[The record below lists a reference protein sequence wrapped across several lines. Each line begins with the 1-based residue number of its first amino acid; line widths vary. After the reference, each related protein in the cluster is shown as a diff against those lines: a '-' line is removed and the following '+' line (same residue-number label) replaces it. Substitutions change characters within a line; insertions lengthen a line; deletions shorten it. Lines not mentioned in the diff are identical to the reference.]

1 MHKKTLCLLMGALFL
16 SSASHAS
23 EVDWTPF
30 FKSWEDGCRQSED
43 FRAFIRGMARSE
55 GDSDFFTLGEVVL
68 PEGYAE
74 AVGDLSLVHQER
86 EYSHFSLEVKEGS
99 YYGVGVNEIVAY
111 LGNRTGIATFLVE
124 LDVPYEEV
132 SNALSHVEYS
142 MVEEYSYAYGAEF
155 VKSRST
161 GNAMLMCDK
170 SN

>member
-86 EYSHFSLEVKEGS
+86 EYRALRRWVWNSPPE
-99 YYGVGVNEIVAY
+99 
-111 LGNRTGIATFLVE
+111 LGQDMASTTTGGMAWT
-124 LDVPYEEV
+124 
-132 SNALSHVEYS
+132 A
-142 MVEEYSYAYGAEF
+142 
-155 VKSRST
+155 
-161 GNAMLMCDK
+161 
-170 SN
+170 